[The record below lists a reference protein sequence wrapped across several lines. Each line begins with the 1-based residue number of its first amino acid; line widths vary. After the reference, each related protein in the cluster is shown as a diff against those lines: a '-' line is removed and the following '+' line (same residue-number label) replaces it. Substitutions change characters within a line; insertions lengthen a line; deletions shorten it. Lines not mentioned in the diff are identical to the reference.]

1 MKKQNLCFQCFPSLM
16 ERADINH
23 RCSMRRCHLRGSY
36 GGCRTT
42 EEEHQAA
49 VRGACAEGKSKL
61 IKAGEEAGMR
71 EEGWAGILGRGRGR
85 GEDTEARQSRAGWG
99 PCQWLCREG
108 PDQEESGFYPE
119 AGE

>member
-1 MKKQNLCFQCFPSLM
+1 MLPQPDGESRHKPQMQHEAVSPTRELWRLQDNRRGTPGSSERSLC
-16 ERADINH
+16 
-23 RCSMRRCHLRGSY
+23 RG
-36 GGCRTT
+36 
-42 EEEHQAA
+42 EIKAN
-49 VRGACAEGKSKL
+49 
-61 IKAGEEAGMR
+61 KAGEEAGMR